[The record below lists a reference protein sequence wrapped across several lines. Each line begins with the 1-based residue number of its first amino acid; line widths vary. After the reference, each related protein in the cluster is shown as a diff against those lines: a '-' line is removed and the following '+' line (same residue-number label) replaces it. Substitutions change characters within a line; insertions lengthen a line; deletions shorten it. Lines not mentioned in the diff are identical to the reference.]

1 MMVLL
6 LTLLKIKFLEWVL
19 KKIEVENIKKEVE
32 KKEDN

>member
-19 KKIEVENIKKEVE
+19 KKIKVENIKKEVE